1 MGRRLQT
8 RRASAGLHFEIHLE
22 FVSTS
27 EATRTVTA
35 ESSLQDG
42 ALTLRLAG
50 WMDVHTVSGIWEK
63 NLQELS
69 RQKSKQLIVDASGV
83 DYCDGAGIAMLVALR
98 RSAGEAK
105 LPVEVRGLK
114 PQFQTLLD
122 MYDLG
127 AAGDVKVAKPVP
139 SHLPE
144 EVGRAASHL
153 WRDMTELVQFVGEL
167 AVALCIVAR
176 HPGKVRWRDALLA
189 AENAGVNALPI
200 VALISFLMGLIMAF
214 QSAVP
219 MRQFGVEIFVADLV
233 ALSML
238 RELGPLM
245 TAIIL
250 AGRSGSAFAAE
261 IGTMKVNEEI
271 DALTTMG
278 LDPVRFLVVTRVIA
292 AVTMMP
298 LLTILANLMGLIGGS
313 VVLLSMGYPL
323 VTYVQEVLGAV
334 GLKDLLSGMAKSVI
348 FGVLVAGIGCLRG
361 LQTRT
366 GASAVGLSTTSA
378 VVSGIVL
385 IVLADG
391 VFSVVFY
398 YLKI

>member
-1 MGRRLQT
+1 MNN
-8 RRASAGLHFEIHLE
+8 
-22 FVSTS
+22 VST
-27 EATRTVTA
+27 TA
-35 ESSLQDG
+35 EARNASIRTSLDHD
-42 ALTLRLAG
+42 ALTLHLEGWFDGNTIGSIWHRTHHDISHRKFSRL
-50 WMDVHTVSGIWEK
+50 T
-63 NLQELS
+63 L
-69 RQKSKQLIVDASGV
+69 DARNV
-83 DYCDGAGIAMLVALR
+83 AYCDGAGIAFIASLQQLAMHRKAAVELTGLKPDFQALLNLLDP
-98 RSAGEAK
+98 SALSAASIPKPEPSH
-105 LPVEVRGLK
+105 LPVEVGK
-114 PQFQTLLD
+114 
-122 MYDLG
+122 
-127 AAGDVKVAKPVP
+127 AA
-139 SHLPE
+139 HQ
-144 EVGRAASHL
+144 L
-153 WRDMTELVQFVGEL
+153 WRDMAALVGFVGEL
-167 AVALCIVAR
+167 AAALAHAAANPRKI
-176 HPGKVRWRDALLA
+176 RWRDALLA
-189 AENAGVNALPI
+189 AEQTGVNALPI
-200 VALISFLMGLIMAF
+200 VALISFLIGLIMAF

-271 DALTTMG
+271 NALTTMG

-292 AVTMMP
+292 AVAMTP
-298 LLTILANLMGLIGGS
+298 LLTLFSNLMGLIGGS

-323 VTYVQEVLGAV
+323 VTYTQEVLGAV
-334 GLKDLLSGMAKSVI
+334 HVTDLVSGIVKAMV

-398 YLKI
+398 YLGI